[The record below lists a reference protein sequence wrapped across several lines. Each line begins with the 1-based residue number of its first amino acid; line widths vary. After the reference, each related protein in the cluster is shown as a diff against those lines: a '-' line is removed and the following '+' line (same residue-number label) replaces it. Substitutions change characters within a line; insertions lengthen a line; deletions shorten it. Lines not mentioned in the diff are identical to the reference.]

1 MHINLYEDIAT
12 RKDIEEVLKEVEKLV
27 KTIKETLT
35 ENASKMKILLLGGS
49 TRPGTTEYHFTQ
61 ALRNLGHEVKTLCYA
76 DNLTRIRYDLLRFTL
91 ESPMRRLGLNTSFM
105 NLFRRTIIET
115 LKKWR
120 PDLCLVVKGEFID
133 KQMLKEIYEY
143 CNIVLYNTDDP
154 RFLLKTGSLVEKLLS
169 THLQKVLDYIDLI
182 ATPSKK
188 CVQMYQ
194 KLGARKAVHIP
205 FACNPQMHY
214 VLLREKKLKT
224 VLFVGALYPRRTKI
238 FRELIR
244 RRLPI
249 MIYTGSKLQSK
260 LLNKWVRKP
269 VWGRKFAL
277 LHSISRIGLNI
288 HIESDLTW
296 KANMRTFEIPA
307 SGTLLLTDN
316 IEVVKEYFTPGKDID
331 TWNTSDELIEKIDYY
346 LSLSLEDIF
355 PMIENGQRKAIKEHT
370 YKNRVL
376 KLIKSL

>member
-1 MHINLYEDIAT
+1 
-12 RKDIEEVLKEVEKLV
+12 
-27 KTIKETLT
+27 
-35 ENASKMKILLLGGS
+35 MKILLLGGS
-49 TRPGTTEYHFTQ
+49 TKPGTTEYHFTQ

-76 DNLTRIRYDLLRFTL
+76 DNLTRTRYDLIRFTL
-91 ESPMRRLGLNTSFM
+91 ESPMRRIGLNTSFM
-105 NLFRRTIIET
+105 NLFRRTILET

-120 PDLCLVVKGEFID
+120 PDLCLIVKGEFLS
-133 KQMLKEIYEY
+133 KQMLEEIHEY
-143 CNIVLYNTDDP
+143 CNIPLYDTDVP
-154 RFLLKTGSLVEKLLS
+154 RFILKTGSLIEILLS
-169 THLQKVLDYIDLI
+169 THLQEALDYIDLI

-188 CVQMYQ
+188 CVQIYQ

-214 VLLREKKLKT
+214 VPLREKKLKT
-224 VLFVGALYPRRTKI
+224 VLFAGALYPRRTKI
-238 FRELIR
+238 LRELIK

-249 MIYTGSKLQSK
+249 MIYTGSKIQSK

-277 LHSISRIGLNI
+277 LHNISRIGLNI

-316 IEVVKEYFTPGKDID
+316 TEVVKEYFIPRKEIETWD
-331 TWNTSDELIEKIDYY
+331 TFDELIEKIDYY
-346 LSLSLEDIF
+346 LSLSLEDILS
-355 PMIENGQRKAIKEHT
+355 MIENGQKRAIKEHT
-370 YKNRVL
+370 YGHRMMRLIESL
-376 KLIKSL
+376 KIRAA